1 MKIVIDSSVWIAGI
15 GSRKGFSSEAIFKS
29 YKNNEIEIF
38 ISNQILEEIYSNLE
52 KKLKFDSLSAL
63 RAQKTVRNLCDYE
76 AEITEREIKL
86 VKIVK
91 DNNDR
96 HILALCKKA
105 QADYLISFDKKHLLP
120 LKKFAQTKILEPKDF
135 IEDLKKWLITTTKSN

>member
-15 GSRKGFSSEAIFKS
+15 GSRKGFSSEIIFKS

-38 ISNQILEEIYSNLE
+38 ISNQILEEISNNLE
-52 KKLKFDSLSAL
+52 KKLNFDNPSAL

-76 AEITEREIKL
+76 AEVTEQEIKT
-86 VKIVK
+86 VRIIK

-105 QADYLISFDKKHLLP
+105 QADYLITFDRKHLLP
-120 LKKFAQTKILEPKDF
+120 IKKFGQTEILEPRDF
-135 IEDLKKWLITTTKSN
+135 VEKL